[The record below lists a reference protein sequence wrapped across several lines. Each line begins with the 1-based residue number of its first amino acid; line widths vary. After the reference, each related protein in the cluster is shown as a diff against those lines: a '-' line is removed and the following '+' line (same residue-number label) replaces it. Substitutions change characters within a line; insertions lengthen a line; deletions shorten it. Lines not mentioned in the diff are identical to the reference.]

1 MFYYKSGNKW
11 DYKMLHQILIVFDKP
26 FNRSFYI
33 IYLFVIFS
41 KNSQKSKKRT
51 IKRHFED
58 VIGFNDRRNSY
69 VKEYKLRLLLIGKY

>member
-1 MFYYKSGNKW
+1 MGLQNVKSA
-11 DYKMLHQILIVFDKP
+11 LIVFGKP
-26 FNRSFYI
+26 FNRSFYF

-41 KNSQKSKKRT
+41 KNSQKTKKKRT